1 MITPLFKW
9 HVILRYLSYPL
20 LSIPVRRP
28 MERESPLNGA
38 CKTSS
43 STKGNLK
50 ENPLQSSLKITKHTK
65 PLKENFTSKH
75 NHPVLDNRSDEE
87 EGYEW
92 LGKTIKLKDIQSIQ
106 LGHSSYSTVSRS
118 PETITEIPS
127 TDTRVSDTSKY
138 IDVCQHLSYLTK
150 WRTFNSKSISND
162 SSLAPLNDIPEGNN
176 CDKRNLMSSNT
187 KLDPHVQRS
196 PSLVMEENE
205 PTANNTVDSSVQNN
219 LVETG
224 STLDRTILSE
234 ESEAFFWDW
243 ILR

>member
-1 MITPLFKW
+1 
-9 HVILRYLSYPL
+9 
-20 LSIPVRRP
+20 

-65 PLKENFTSKH
+65 PLKENFTSEH

-92 LGKTIKLKDIQSIQ
+92 L
-106 LGHSSYSTVSRS
+106 
-118 PETITEIPS
+118 ETITVIPS
-127 TDTRVSDTSKY
+127 TDTGVSDTSKY

-150 WRTFNSKSISND
+150 WKTFSNRSISNG
-162 SSLAPLNDIPEGNN
+162 SSVAPLKDIPEGNN
-176 CDKRNLMSSNT
+176 CDKRELMSSNT

-205 PTANNTVDSSVQNN
+205 PTADNTVDSSVQNN

>member
-1 MITPLFKW
+1 
-9 HVILRYLSYPL
+9 
-20 LSIPVRRP
+20 
-28 MERESPLNGA
+28 MERESPLNGT
-38 CKTSS
+38 CKTLS

-50 ENPLQSSLKITKHTK
+50 ENPLQSSLKITNHTK

-118 PETITEIPS
+118 PETTTVIPS
-127 TDTRVSDTSKY
+127 TDTHVSDTSKY
-138 IDVCQHLSYLTK
+138 IDVCQQLSNLTK
-150 WRTFNSKSISND
+150 WKTLYSKSISND
-162 SSLAPLNDIPEGNN
+162 SSPAPLNDNPEGNN
-176 CDKRNLMSSNT
+176 CDKRKLISSNT
-187 KLDPHVQRS
+187 KFNPHVQRS

-205 PTANNTVDSSVQNN
+205 PTSYNTVDSSVRNN
-219 LVETG
+219 LVEKG
-224 STLDRTILSE
+224 STLDRTILSA